1 MRRLL
6 FLGLGVLLV
15 TLAVQKDWLR
25 INWYRIQDDLGI
37 HQVIDPQTNRLR
49 PMP

>member
-6 FLGLGVLLV
+6 FFGLGVLLV

-49 PMP
+49 PVP

>member
-6 FLGLGVLLV
+6 VFGVGLLLV

-25 INWYRIQDDLGI
+25 INWDRIQNDLGI
-37 HQVIDPQTNRLR
+37 HQLIDPETNRLK
-49 PMP
+49 PLP